1 MQLYSKGKKT
11 GVLLDIKLFDKLL
24 EELEDLYDITEAER
38 IIEKKG
44 KRYTLEE
51 VEQSLSA
58 KEQAMIHPSLEGYK
72 LEFSKEA
79 LKYLRTLDNRS
90 SQ

>member
-1 MQLYSKGKKT
+1 MKKSISSSLKAQYVVDSKGKKT
-11 GVLLDIKLFDKLL
+11 AVILDIKIYDRLL

-51 VEQSLSA
+51 VERSLST
-58 KEQAMIHPSLEGYK
+58 KE
-72 LEFSKEA
+72 
-79 LKYLRTLDNRS
+79 
-90 SQ
+90 

>member
-1 MQLYSKGKKT
+1 MKKSIFSDLKAQYVVDSKGKKT
-11 GVLLDIKLFDKLL
+11 GVILDIKLFDRLL

-58 KEQAMIHPSLEGYK
+58 KE
-72 LEFSKEA
+72 
-79 LKYLRTLDNRS
+79 
-90 SQ
+90 